1 MQLHQTKKFLRSQEN
16 YQQNEKAAY
25 EMGEIFGNHISDEGL
40 ISRIYKEIQL
50 NGKKRKQNEFD

>member
-25 EMGEIFGNHISDEGL
+25 EMGEIFAYHISDEGL

-50 NGKKRKQNEFD
+50 SGKKRKQNEFD

>member
-25 EMGEIFGNHISDEGL
+25 EMGEIFGN
-40 ISRIYKEIQL
+40 IYL
-50 NGKKRKQNEFD
+50 MRG